1 MPEPGARSR
10 GVEALQGTYARQG
23 YVTVPGA
30 VSEAVLRPATGLLE
44 RAVGDLAERLHGEGK
59 VADTCHGSPF
69 LTRLADLDPTG
80 RLDLPIGWG
89 GLARTEEFFR
99 IATCPAVL
107 DVLEALL
114 GPEITYLW
122 SFQIR
127 CKLPEAFAGNRL
139 RRLHWHQ
146 DAQYFNSATRIPTHR
161 LHIVTAWVPL
171 VDVDEENG
179 CLWVIPGSHR
189 WGLQDGARD
198 EDGNMR
204 SAQEVIER
212 GTPVPLVL
220 RRGDLAVFSNLTY
233 HCSELNRTRT
243 VRWNVDLRYMPTP
256 GPNGAE
262 DTDGLARD
270 YVREFGETEGRLR
283 PFPVRSADPGVVP
296 ASWSDHVARYQQGK
310 MDS

>member
-1 MPEPGARSR
+1 M
-10 GVEALQGTYARQG
+10 
-23 YVTVPGA
+23 PGA

-179 CLWVIPGSHR
+179 CLWVIPGATAGACRTARAMRTATCAARRRSSSAERRCR
-189 WGLQDGARD
+189 WCCAAATWR
-198 EDGNMR
+198 
-204 SAQEVIER
+204 
-212 GTPVPLVL
+212 
-220 RRGDLAVFSNLTY
+220 
-233 HCSELNRTRT
+233 CS
-243 VRWNVDLRYMPTP
+243 PTSP
-256 GPNGAE
+256 TTA
-262 DTDGLARD
+262 
-270 YVREFGETEGRLR
+270 
-283 PFPVRSADPGVVP
+283 
-296 ASWSDHVARYQQGK
+296 AS
-310 MDS
+310 